1 MNIVKKHIIIFL
13 LLCAFGNVYGQR
25 LNIEE
30 VEYRRN
36 SIYSLIITHQEQTYW
51 SYVKDVFVD
60 MPLPDKYNN
69 HDLSVKVI
77 CIDRKMKKDE
87 KGADFLEL
95 NNVASRLV
103 SKWFNRNPFTGI
115 CDVELIKQRGLYNA
129 SEFDRQIA
137 MRTTRGMALL
147 EDAGEELIHNT
158 FVIVNDIRYEDKEKA
173 GQIAGMVFQIL
184 FAVAGGVASGLS
196 GTNVTSTFNDMG
208 DSMNQLMQT
217 LKGFQV
223 NVKTHLYRLEWD
235 EATAAEFYDKMYTE
249 EYDEKKK
256 NYFDTH
262 RSLFKLQYVGS
273 QTSSGKDVSFVGVNL
288 SDPDEMIRKACVRA
302 IDENVANLARNFEPF
317 KIKERITSVNPIQ
330 APVGK
335 KEEITDKT
343 KFEVLEPTLKD
354 GKMTYRRVAV
364 IKPLKGMIWDNRYMA
379 VEEGAA
385 GSTLNATTFTKVSG
399 GQIVKG
405 MLIREIGD

>member
-1 MNIVKKHIIIFL
+1 MFPAGTVQIMLVHL
-13 LLCAFGNVYGQR
+13 RQRAFPGFQGTRGTQQGR
-25 LNIEE
+25 AAL
-30 VEYRRN
+30 R
-36 SIYSLIITHQEQTYW
+36 
-51 SYVKDVFVD
+51 
-60 MPLPDKYNN
+60 
-69 HDLSVKVI
+69 
-77 CIDRKMKKDE
+77 IDQ
-87 KGADFLEL
+87 
-95 NNVASRLV
+95 
-103 SKWFNRNPFTGI
+103 
-115 CDVELIKQRGLYNA
+115 QRGDSRIVIPFRN
-129 SEFDRQIA
+129 ERGKTPVVGDRQVGTA
-137 MRTTRGMALL
+137 PHPGERTSGTRMAV